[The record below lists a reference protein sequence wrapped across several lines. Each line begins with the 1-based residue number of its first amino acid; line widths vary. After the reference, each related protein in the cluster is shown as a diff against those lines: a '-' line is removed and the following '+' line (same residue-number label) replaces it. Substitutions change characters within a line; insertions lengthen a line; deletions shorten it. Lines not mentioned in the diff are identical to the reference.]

1 MEAAVKGKIH
11 FWPVMTAI
19 FFGNFLSVLSTT
31 TINIAVPI
39 LMAHFQTGLHTMQWM
54 VTGFMLATGV
64 TAPLAGYL
72 GGRFSYKRLYTF
84 ALSGFT
90 VFSLLC
96 ALAWNPAILIVFRML
111 QGSCSGL
118 IMACTMTIIFQVIP
132 QERRPFAVSLWSL
145 SAMVAPAIGPTFSGW
160 LLQFASWHWL
170 FLINLPVGAAAVILT
185 QLLIPYYRMN
195 VPKSFDVPGLFTVV
209 LGSLSLLGAFSQ
221 GGSWGWTSWK
231 TLSMIA
237 LGIVL
242 LILFVLR
249 ELRTE
254 VPLLNLRVLKN
265 RRFTVMLSIYSIVTV
280 AMYAGTYL
288 TPLFLQT
295 AEGAS
300 TLKTGLILLPSSVL
314 LALLSPVVG
323 KLYPRFGPVK
333 LISAGIASIFAG
345 LFLMSRLHVGIAHN
359 FILWAMVVRNLGI
372 GLANVPSS
380 TASMEEIPAEWSG
393 HATSINNWVRN
404 VLSSLAIAVF
414 TSLLSNRQAVHA
426 AELAGQGV
434 TAGSGDIGL
443 QSFTMG
449 VNDVFVV
456 AALLV
461 LAGFPLML
469 LVRRKNENI
478 QAEGLLE
485 GPGTLKKESAAKL

>member
-1 MEAAVKGKIH
+1 MEENHEQRGKVP
-11 FWPVMTAI
+11 FWPIMIAI
-19 FFGNFLSVLSTT
+19 FFGNFVSVLSTT
-31 TINIAVPI
+31 TINIAVPL
-39 LMAHFQTGLHTMQWM
+39 LMNHFHTGLHTMQWM

-72 GGRFSYKRLYTF
+72 GGRFSYKRLYLF

-90 VFSLLC
+90 LFSLLC
-96 ALAWNPAILIVFRML
+96 AVSGNPLMLIIFRML

-132 QERRPFAVSLWSL
+132 IERRPFAVSLWSL

-160 LLQFASWHWL
+160 LLQYASWHWL
-170 FLINLPVGAAAVILT
+170 FLINIPVGLVAIILT

-195 VPKSFDVPGLFTVV
+195 VPKSFDVPGLITVV
-209 LGSLSLLGAFSQ
+209 TGSLALLTAFSQ
-221 GGSWGWTSWK
+221 GSSWGWGSWR
-231 TLSMIA
+231 TLLLIA
-237 LGIVL
+237 AGIVL
-242 LILFVLR
+242 LLLFVLR

-254 VPLLNLRVLKN
+254 VPLLNLRVFQNL
-265 RRFTVMLSIYSIVTV
+265 RFTAMLCIYSLVTV

-295 AEGAS
+295 VQGAT
-300 TLKTGLILLPSSVL
+300 TLKTGLILLPSSIL

-323 KLYPRFGPVK
+323 KLYPKFGPVK
-333 LISAGIASIFAG
+333 LISAGIAFIFAG
-345 LFLMSRLHVGIAHN
+345 LFMLSRLHVDVSHN

-380 TASMEEIPAEWSG
+380 TASMEEIPVEWSG

-414 TSLLSNRQAVHA
+414 TSLLSSRSGIHSKELVASGA
-426 AELAGQGV
+426 ASSDSITL
-434 TAGSGDIGL
+434 L
-443 QSFTMG
+443 SFTMG

-456 AALLV
+456 AAIIV
-461 LAGFPLML
+461 LFGFPLML
-469 LVRRKNENI
+469 LLRRKGRTTPLQMQNHVRKIAN
-478 QAEGLLE
+478 Q
-485 GPGTLKKESAAKL
+485 